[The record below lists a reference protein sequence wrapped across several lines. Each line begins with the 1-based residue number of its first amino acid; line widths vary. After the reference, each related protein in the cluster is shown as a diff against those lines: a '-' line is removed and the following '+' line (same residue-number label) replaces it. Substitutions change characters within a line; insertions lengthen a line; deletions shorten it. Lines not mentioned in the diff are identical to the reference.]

1 MKLKYVGE
9 LDHLVCFVGTSY
21 VLFEKG
27 EFVEMTDGEGAK
39 LLAAHSGKF
48 EKEETKSK
56 SASKTKVVAEVTG
69 DEPSK

>member
-9 LDHLVCFVGTSY
+9 SDHLVCFVGTSY

-27 EFVEMTDGEGAK
+27 DSVEVSDAEGAK
-39 LLAAHSGKF
+39 LLVAHAGKL
-48 EKEETKSK
+48 EKEESKAK
-56 SASKTKVVAEVTG
+56 SASKTKVVAEVSG